1 MTAILKVSYM
11 QSAIED
17 KSIKLPTDIA
27 IFTSDVCHLLP
38 FSEVITWY
46 SRYLQMLERSECT
59 QPGTLETFPQS
70 LLPNWNFHNLSR
82 TLDTEL
88 WSESQGIMLRSQGLD
103 KEIYTWRAR
112 ASLLSLILLSDVHQS
127 GIKTNKQMAGRGCSV
142 QRLIWNVLFVWTLA
156 PDFESENAGMEL
168 YLRGRRAADSWLEL
182 D

>member
-1 MTAILKVSYM
+1 
-11 QSAIED
+11 
-17 KSIKLPTDIA
+17 
-27 IFTSDVCHLLP
+27 
-38 FSEVITWY
+38 
-46 SRYLQMLERSECT
+46 MLERSECT

-88 WSESQGIMLRSQGLD
+88 WSESQGIMLRSQGQD
-103 KEIYTWRAR
+103 KEISTWRAR

-168 YLRGRRAADSWLEL
+168 YLRGRRRLTPDWSLTNILYFLFWAGLRGGVMRCEGENH
-182 D
+182 